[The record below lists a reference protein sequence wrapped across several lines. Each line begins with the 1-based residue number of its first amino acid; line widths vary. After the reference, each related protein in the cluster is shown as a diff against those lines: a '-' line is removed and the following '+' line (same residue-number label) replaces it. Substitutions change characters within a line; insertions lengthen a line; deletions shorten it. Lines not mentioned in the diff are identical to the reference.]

1 MKTKIF
7 KNLFLSALVITF
19 FTDCANDDDYNAP
32 NSICQDQTQGLVAN
46 VNGADLYA
54 IATATVTEYSP
65 NGNDYLEAYI
75 TSSDRGGNFFK
86 TISLETADNRGMSIS
101 LDLPN
106 TYTKGYQ
113 VGRKVFIKLN
123 GLFYN
128 INHSSL
134 ILGDFFINA
143 AGNEIVGRIPE
154 NKIANHIFFS
164 CDFKPEEE
172 LIYDVS
178 VAQAKNNNYI
188 NKLLRLSD
196 VEFVE
201 AGQTYYDKDNVI
213 GGSTNRTIRDYF
225 GSTLIFRTG
234 SFAIYSGMTIPKKS
248 GKVVGVMTKFNSDF
262 QFVSR
267 DERDLKLTEDPL
279 GDLQAIT
286 PGANAVGVFT
296 GHDFEDWNDFIGGL
310 TSQGIK
316 SYATQGIGT
325 GMEGSN
331 SLHIQT
337 SGTSN
342 NELVFIARAH
352 ANLPANP
359 SRIIFWM
366 KGTSAKS
373 LSVSMYR
380 ADNPAQWVVFNIGS
394 VTATKGITSS
404 SANSYVGTI
413 NTGGEWVQIILDLGS
428 AGVVLNTTD
437 FNENFF
443 GIRVGNN
450 ANYDLHF
457 DNFLIE

>member
-1 MKTKIF
+1 MRTKF
-7 KNLFLSALVITF
+7 LNYRFFLTLALFSG
-19 FTDCANDDDYNAP
+19 CANDDDYNAP
-32 NSICQDQTQGLVAN
+32 NLICQDQTQGLVAN

-65 NGNDYLEAYI
+65 DGNDYLEAYI

-86 TISLETADNRGMSIS
+86 TVSLETADNRGMSIAI
-101 LDLPN
+101 DLPN

-128 INHSSL
+128 INHNSL

-154 NKIANHIFFS
+154 SKIANHIFFS

-172 LIYDVS
+172 LIYNVS

-188 NKLLRLSD
+188 NKLIRLSD
-196 VEFVE
+196 IEFVE
-201 AGQTYYDKDNVI
+201 SGQTYYDKDNVI

-267 DERDLKLTEDPL
+267 DERDLQLSEEPL
-279 GDLQAIT
+279 GDLQAIV
-286 PGANAVGVFT
+286 PSPDAVGVFP
-296 GHDFEDWNDFIGGL
+296 GHDFENWNNFLGGL
-310 TSQGIK
+310 NSQGIK
-316 SYATQGIGT
+316 SYASQGIGT
-325 GMEGSN
+325 GMDGSN

-337 SGTSN
+337 AGTSS
-342 NELVFIARAH
+342 NELVFTSLAYAD
-352 ANLPANP
+352 LPENP
-359 SRIIFWM
+359 SRIIFWI
-366 KGTSAKS
+366 KGISAKS
-373 LSVSMYR
+373 LTISMYR
-380 ADNPAQWVVFNIGS
+380 ADNPAQWVAFNVGS
-394 VTATKGITSS
+394 VTSTKGITASNS
-404 SANSYVGTI
+404 NSYTGTI
-413 NTGGEWVQIILDLGS
+413 NTNGEWVQIILDLGS
-428 AGVVLNTTD
+428 AGVNLNTNN
-437 FNENFF
+437 FNGNFF

-450 ANYDLHF
+450 ASYDLHL